1 MHRLQDTETE
11 DLTLEGGGMTTKGNG
26 SWSLASAVLALAIC
40 GVPTALLAQEEE
52 ELGWFYT
59 AEVSAVMTGGNA
71 VATTLGF
78 GGTIKAIWEKT
89 DLEVRGGGLRT
100 STGTITRTAVGTTSD
115 FNVTRNTNRETTA
128 ENYNLRG
135 RVNRTINDRFF
146 YYGGAG
152 WERNTFAGFNAR
164 VVAEAG
170 AGNMWAN
177 SDATRFDTNYGLT
190 YTVQDDVIENPG
202 ASDSFAGLRVGGDF
216 WKQLTSTTAFESLVI
231 LDQSFSKWE
240 AFRADWTN
248 AVSVDIS
255 GALALKA
262 GLQLLFNNEPS
273 LTTVA
278 LEQPVGT
285 PTGETVLVPLEKLDT
300 VFTIALVADF

>member
-1 MHRLQDTETE
+1 
-11 DLTLEGGGMTTKGNG
+11 
-26 SWSLASAVLALAIC
+26 
-40 GVPTALLAQEEE
+40 
-52 ELGWFYT
+52 
-59 AEVSAVMTGGNA
+59 
-71 VATTLGF
+71 
-78 GGTIKAIWEKT
+78 
-89 DLEVRGGGLRT
+89 
-100 STGTITRTAVGTTSD
+100 
-115 FNVTRNTNRETTA
+115 VTRNTNRETTA

-135 RVNRTINDRFF
+135 RVNRTITDRFF

-278 LEQPVGT
+278 LEQPAGT

>member
-1 MHRLQDTETE
+1 MTDNLS
-11 DLTLEGGGMTTKGNG
+11 LEGGGMASRG
-26 SWSLASAVLALAIC
+26 SGRWSLASAALAFAMC
-40 GVPTALLAQEEE
+40 AAVPTTLLGQDED

-78 GGTIKAIWEKT
+78 GGTIKAIWENAAL
-89 DLEVRGGGLRT
+89 DIRGGGLRT

-115 FNVTRNTNRETTA
+115 FDVTRNTNRETTA
-128 ENYNLRG
+128 ENYFLRG
-135 RVNRTINDRFF
+135 RINRTITEQFF

-170 AGNMWAN
+170 AGNVWAN
-177 SDATRFDTNYGLT
+177 SDATRFKTNYGLT
-190 YTVQDDVIENPG
+190 YTVQDDVVENPDV
-202 ASDSFAGLRVGGDF
+202 SDSFAGLRVSGDF
-216 WKQLTSTTAFESLVI
+216 WKQLTATTAFESLVT
-231 LDQSFSKWE
+231 LDQSFSRWE

-255 GALALKA
+255 DALALKA

-273 LTTVA
+273 LTTVG
-278 LEQPVGT
+278 LEQPAGT